1 MADEGVEA
9 RAEIAE
15 EPSPR
20 RRSPRMRPLFR
31 NTLRALAGLT
41 LGLVIAEVAFR
52 VRDGGA
58 FPHLNIY
65 VADPALGVRLRPGAT
80 EKVSFSGNPITTVR
94 INDAG
99 YRGGPWPPPSADE
112 VVVVG
117 DSQVFGLGVEENETF
132 SAVLAGVLGGGRVVR
147 NLGVPTYGPDE
158 YNAALDEALARRPAK
173 TVIFTVNLVNDL
185 FEANRAN
192 KDRHTV
198 WDGWAVRKETAPAG
212 VVQFPGR
219 SLLYTD
225 SHAFYA
231 LRRFLYGR
239 GPKIE
244 EAGFES
250 EGTWK
255 DIGGAASAAGHEH
268 TAADEEN
275 DRLARLRESELR
287 YAADGVV
294 VTQAAVSAQ
303 IPAVDYD
310 KLPASSHKD
319 YDGPNWLSNEDAV
332 HVADKSPGDIV
343 EIGGGESERTVRV
356 TAEQIR
362 RGAALRIQVE
372 QEMRARAEAK
382 KGKTLD
388 LLKKRDELEQ
398 KVTELKAAPLPKVL
412 ALSPVAGAIRAAKAI
427 CDKHGARLLVVAL
440 PIDVQVSKTEWAKYG
455 SAPLDMEPS
464 KILLDDVVV
473 AARAA
478 GADGFDATPALA
490 AAEPGAF
497 LNGDIHMTPK
507 GHRALAEAIA
517 KTLSAPKVALPG
529 GGLPAGRSTPP
540 EAIEWRPS
548 TDIVVKESDP
558 AGCETK
564 RVREWLGVFCR
575 NKSKGHGI
583 AKDVKVTRGVEV
595 SAGSLPGSALLL
607 APLVPGQDLAAT
619 FVYEGATRELTA
631 RVPTEGGPPA
641 IAFTKAA
648 LADTAALVSKP
659 SAETDAFCTC
669 FELSSP
675 ATRCSHAPN
684 IADADCARTYANDC
698 SRLVACTSGA
708 SFAPPKCAAGLVNA
722 GAAGRCHPVC
732 SATVPCASGRCVP
745 WQGGNACM

>member
-1 MADEGVEA
+1 M
-9 RAEIAE
+9 
-15 EPSPR
+15 
-20 RRSPRMRPLFR
+20 RSIFR

-58 FPHLNIY
+58 FPLLNIY
-65 VADPALGVRLRPGAT
+65 VADAARGVRLRPGAT
-80 EKVSFSGNPITTVR
+80 EKVSFNNNPITSVR
-94 INDAG
+94 INDEG
-99 YRGGPWPPPSADE
+99 YRGGPWPAPSADE

-132 SAVLAGVLGGGRVVR
+132 SAALAGVLGGGRVVR

-198 WDGWAVRKETAPAG
+198 WDGWAVRKETAPAA
-212 VVQFPGR
+212 VLQFPGR

-287 YAADGVV
+287 YAKDGVV

-303 IPAVDYD
+303 IPPVDYD
-310 KLPASSHKD
+310 TLPGASHAS
-319 YDGPNWLSNEDAV
+319 YDGPNWLSNEDTV
-332 HVADKSPGDIV
+332 HLVNKSPGDIV
-343 EIGGGESERTVRV
+343 EIGGGESERTVKV

-372 QEMRARAEAK
+372 QEMRVRAEAK
-382 KGKTLD
+382 MGKTRD
-388 LLKKRDELEQ
+388 LLKKRDELEH
-398 KVTELKAAPLPKVL
+398 KVNELKAAPLPKVL

-440 PIDVQVSKTEWAKYG
+440 PIDVQVSKAEWAKYG
-455 SAPLDMEPS
+455 AAPLDMEPS

-473 AARAA
+473 AARAV
-478 GADGFDATPALA
+478 GADGLDATPALA

-497 LNGDIHMTPK
+497 LDGDIHMTPK

-517 KTLSAPKVALPG
+517 KALSAPKLELPG
-529 GGLPAGRSTPP
+529 AGLPAGRSTPP

-575 NKSKGHGI
+575 NKSKEHRV

-595 SAGSLPGSALLL
+595 SAGTLPGSALLL

-619 FVYEGATRELTA
+619 FTYEGATRELTA
-631 RVPTEGGPPA
+631 RVPADGGPPA
-641 IAFTKAA
+641 IAFTKPVAGGA
-648 LADTAALVSKP
+648 KAGEPTPKP
-659 SAETDAFCTC
+659 SAETAAFCTC
-669 FELSSP
+669 FEASGTS
-675 ATRCSHAPN
+675 CSRAAN
-684 IADADCARTYANDC
+684 VADVDCARTYASDC
-698 SRLVACTSGA
+698 SRLLACTSGA
-708 SFAPPKCAAGLVNA
+708 AFAPPKCAAGLVNA

-732 SATVPCASGRCVP
+732 STAVPCASGRCVP